1 MATATVEVIE
11 TEITDESV
19 YKGAHGEWIGALA
32 SMWDAIGKDV
42 DERRLAVYEKQ
53 FEGVPLGL
61 LEKAVGRAIRN
72 NGNYLSVPSVGALWA
87 AVRKETGEHSNMD
100 VLEAVQL
107 WENESGARLD
117 ASMCRFGVQS

>member
-1 MATATVEVIE
+1 MATVEITE
-11 TEITDESV
+11 TEITDQSI
-19 YKGAHGEWIGALA
+19 YKVAYGEWIGALA

-53 FEGVPLGL
+53 FESVPFGL

-87 AVRKETGEHSNMD
+87 AVKKETGYHSNMD

-107 WENESGARLD
+107 WESESGARLD
-117 ASMCRFGVQS
+117 ASMYRFGAAQ